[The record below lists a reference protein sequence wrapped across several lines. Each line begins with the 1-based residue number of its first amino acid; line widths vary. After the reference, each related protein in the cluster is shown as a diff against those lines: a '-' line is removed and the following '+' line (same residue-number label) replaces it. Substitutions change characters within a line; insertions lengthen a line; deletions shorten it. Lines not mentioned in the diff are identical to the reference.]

1 MFREGGSGQRVKLI
15 RALELLARPVSEAAP
30 EFKTSLA
37 CGFTPLHLQ
46 TFLCAGLRTLIPD
59 HRVSIDTGLFGDLI
73 GNVERLEPA
82 AFNAVIVVVEWSDL
96 DSRLGIRNLGGWRS
110 ASLPDITKSAGS
122 AIERLR
128 QALTR
133 VSSLVPTVVS
143 LPTLPLPPL
152 SYTNPAQ
159 ASSFEMCLRE
169 SVAALASRLAEQPGI
184 RLVNSQLLDEV
195 SSHAGRLDI
204 KSEIASGF
212 PYSLAHAAS
221 LGELLSG
228 LVHHAPPK
236 KGLITDLDDTLW
248 AGILGEDGD
257 QGISWQLEHHTH
269 SHGLYQQFLASL
281 ASAGVLI
288 GVASKNDQSVADK
301 AFDREDLLISRS
313 EIFPCEIHWSR
324 KSESVRRI
332 LETWNVNAD
341 SVVFIDDSP
350 LEVAEVKAAF
360 PELECI
366 LFPKGDDRGVWDLLK
381 RLRGLFGKP
390 FLREEDELRLDSIR
404 KAGAWRRATQSGTDS
419 PDDFLNS
426 AEASI
431 VFDCGRNSEDMRAFE
446 LVNKTNQF
454 NLNGKRF
461 NELEWRN
468 VLADRTA
475 FLLTASYKDKYGS
488 LGKVVALLGRFD
500 GRRVCVNGWVMSCRA
515 FSRRIEY
522 QCLNYLFETLGPD
535 EIVFDYEETPRN
547 GPLQDFLTELLG
559 RDRLQALEFRRSGLP
574 IVRRPFSI

>member
-1 MFREGGSGQRVKLI
+1 VKLI
-15 RALELLARPVSEAAP
+15 RALELLGRPVSEAAP
-30 EFKTSLA
+30 EFKTFLA

-46 TFLCAGLRTLIPD
+46 TFLCAELRTVLPD

-73 GNVERLEPA
+73 GNVERLETS
-82 AFNAVIVVVEWSDL
+82 AFNTLVVVVEWSDL
-96 DSRLGIRNLGGWRS
+96 DSRLGTRNLGGWRS
-110 ASLPDITKSAGS
+110 ASLPDIAQSAGS

-128 QALTR
+128 QALTGA
-133 VSSLVPTVVS
+133 SSLVPTVVS

-152 SYTNPAQ
+152 SYTHPTQ
-159 ASSFEMCLRE
+159 ASPFEIRLRQA
-169 SVAALASRLAEQPGI
+169 VASLASSLAEHPGV
-184 RLVNSQLLDEV
+184 RLVNSQILDEL
-195 SSHAGRLDI
+195 SPHSERFDM
-204 KSEIASGF
+204 KSEIRAGF
-212 PYSLAHAAS
+212 PYSLAHASS

-228 LVHHAPPK
+228 LVHPAAPK

-248 AGILGEDGD
+248 AGILGEEGP
-257 QGISWQLEHHTH
+257 QGISWHLERHAH

-281 ASAGVLI
+281 ASAGVLVA
-288 GVASKNDQSVADK
+288 VASKNDQSVADK

-332 LETWNVNAD
+332 LETWNVAAD

-366 LFPKGDDRGVWDLLK
+366 LFPKGDDPGVLNLLK
-381 RLRGLFGKP
+381 RLRGFFGKP
-390 FLREEDELRLDSIR
+390 FLRAEDEFRLESIR
-404 KAGAWRRATQSGTDS
+404 NAGAGRRAAKSGTDS
-419 PDDFLNS
+419 PDDFLSS

-431 VFDCGRNSEDMRAFE
+431 VFDSGRNSEDMRAFE

-468 VLADRTA
+468 FLADRTA

-500 GRRVCVNGWVMSCRA
+500 GRRVFVNGWVMSCRA

-559 RDRLQALEFRRSGLP
+559 NRPASGARISKEVFANGMPPLFHL
-574 IVRRPFSI
+574 VERAVSV

>member
-1 MFREGGSGQRVKLI
+1 MFREGGSGQPMKLI

-128 QALTR
+128 QALTG

-152 SYTNPAQ
+152 SYTHPAQ

-248 AGILGEDGD
+248 AGILGERRRSRNLLATGTSHSQSRTLPAVPRFSGKRWSSDWSGEQERSLGSG
-257 QGISWQLEHHTH
+257 QGI
-269 SHGLYQQFLASL
+269 
-281 ASAGVLI
+281 
-288 GVASKNDQSVADK
+288 
-301 AFDREDLLISRS
+301 RS
-313 EIFPCEIHWSR
+313 
-324 KSESVRRI
+324 
-332 LETWNVNAD
+332 
-341 SVVFIDDSP
+341 
-350 LEVAEVKAAF
+350 
-360 PELECI
+360 
-366 LFPKGDDRGVWDLLK
+366 
-381 RLRGLFGKP
+381 RGL
-390 FLREEDELRLDSIR
+390 
-404 KAGAWRRATQSGTDS
+404 A
-419 PDDFLNS
+419 DFEKRDLPL
-426 AEASI
+426 
-431 VFDCGRNSEDMRAFE
+431 RNS
-446 LVNKTNQF
+446 LVPQIRIGAPHLGNMERQC
-454 NLNGKRF
+454 RF
-461 NELEWRN
+461 
-468 VLADRTA
+468 
-475 FLLTASYKDKYGS
+475 
-488 LGKVVALLGRFD
+488 
-500 GRRVCVNGWVMSCRA
+500 
-515 FSRRIEY
+515 
-522 QCLNYLFETLGPD
+522 
-535 EIVFDYEETPRN
+535 
-547 GPLQDFLTELLG
+547 
-559 RDRLQALEFRRSGLP
+559 RSFH
-574 IVRRPFSI
+574 R